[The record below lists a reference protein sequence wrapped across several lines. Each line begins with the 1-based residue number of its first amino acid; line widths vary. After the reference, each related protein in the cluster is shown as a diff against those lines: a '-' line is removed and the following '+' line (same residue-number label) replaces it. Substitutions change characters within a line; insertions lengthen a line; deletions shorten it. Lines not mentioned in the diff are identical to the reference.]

1 LLPRLWKEE
10 PDGGD
15 KAIMEKPTFRGLKDR
30 CPRCGSKNVERM
42 TRVTGFFSKVEGWN
56 RGKIAELNDRKGRDR
71 EYFE

>member
-1 LLPRLWKEE
+1 
-10 PDGGD
+10 
-15 KAIMEKPTFRGLKDR
+15 MEKPTFRGLKDR